1 MSNLRS
7 TSSVISNHMIS
18 VIGSIRRMGTTMDAR
33 LFSYNTVVSQ
43 FLGILNNLHTDSPRN
58 LNDILTD
65 LVSVIL
71 PLARSSEK
79 HYLDAQFLVSVIIFK
94 HKGRDTISP
103 KSFDLLYSQ
112 ASLLKELE
120 EDQIAL
126 LSGSLFAIKN
136 KKYVII
142 GPMALGTDYWIY
154 EQDQLDKRESLTSVP
169 SYRISDLMPLKS
181 SDFKHEG
188 IALMEDN

>member
-1 MSNLRS
+1 M
-7 TSSVISNHMIS
+7 
-18 VIGSIRRMGTTMDAR
+18 
-33 LFSYNTVVSQ
+33 
-43 FLGILNNLHTDSPRN
+43 
-58 LNDILTD
+58 
-65 LVSVIL
+65 
-71 PLARSSEK
+71 
-79 HYLDAQFLVSVIIFK
+79 
-94 HKGRDTISP
+94 
-103 KSFDLLYSQ
+103 
-112 ASLLKELE
+112 E

-154 EQDQLDKRESLTSVP
+154 EQDQLDQRKSLTSVP